1 MNQNQPNSALEM
13 VQLTHLNSRGEV
25 KMVDVSAKKKT
36 IREAVAT
43 GIVRCAPETIEVIQ
57 NQSAKKGD
65 VLAVIRIAGIQGTK
79 LTPQIIPLA
88 HPIAVHGVD
97 LDVSL
102 DFDAI
107 HLRARVVTS
116 DATGIEM
123 EALTAVSCAALTAID
138 MIKGIDRSAFI
149 EKVQLEEKRGGRS
162 GLWNRDRDA
171 NNDVNSAAN
180 DAANSDANNDAN

>member
-1 MNQNQPNSALEM
+1 MNQNQPNSAGEQ

-36 IREAVAT
+36 IREALAT
-43 GIVRCAPETIEVIQ
+43 GIVRCAPETIDVIQ
-57 NQSAKKGD
+57 NQSATKGD

-97 LDVSL
+97 LDVAL
-102 DFDAI
+102 EPDAI

-162 GLWNRDRDA
+162 GLWNRG
-171 NNDVNSAAN
+171 
-180 DAANSDANNDAN
+180 ANSDANIDANSDAN